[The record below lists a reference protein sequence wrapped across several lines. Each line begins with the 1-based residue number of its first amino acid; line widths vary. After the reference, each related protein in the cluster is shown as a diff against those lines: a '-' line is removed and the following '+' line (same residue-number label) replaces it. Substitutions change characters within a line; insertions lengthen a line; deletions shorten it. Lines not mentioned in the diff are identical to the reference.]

1 MTNGL
6 NTTGLKV
13 NEGWKK
19 EETNWRRK
27 DAMIWRRQ
35 SKVTKG
41 RRKDER
47 ENKKTKGKVTEERG
61 VNKKTKGQSY
71 KGTRERTNE
80 RTNDTI
86 SKNLIFLPESRL
98 HSDMSQVLTD
108 QPLQG
113 AVFVSVLLNCTPAY
127 KSKYKHINFP
137 VQDCLRV
144 TFMFINNIPWEFG
157 KFCFYFYRIAV
168 SFTILKE
175 LRGLIKTS
183 PLDFFLKMA
192 QGLQ

>member
-1 MTNGL
+1 MKERRHELTTERGTKRRRRKDTKREGHGMTNGL

-61 VNKKTKGQSY
+61 VNKKRKGQSY

-80 RTNDTI
+80 RTNERYHIEKPYFLTWKSSALRYVSSLDGSTPSGGGFCFSS
-86 SKNLIFLPESRL
+86 SKLYSCLQIEIQTHQFSRARLFES
-98 HSDMSQVLTD
+98 HFYVYQQHT
-108 QPLQG
+108 
-113 AVFVSVLLNCTPAY
+113 
-127 KSKYKHINFP
+127 
-137 VQDCLRV
+137 LRV
-144 TFMFINNIPWEFG
+144 W
-157 KFCFYFYRIAV
+157 
-168 SFTILKE
+168 
-175 LRGLIKTS
+175 
-183 PLDFFLKMA
+183 
-192 QGLQ
+192 

>member
-1 MTNGL
+1 M
-6 NTTGLKV
+6 
-13 NEGWKK
+13 
-19 EETNWRRK
+19 
-27 DAMIWRRQ
+27 
-35 SKVTKG
+35 TKG

-61 VNKKTKGQSY
+61 ENQKTKGQSY

-144 TFMFINNIPWEFG
+144 IFMFINNIP
-157 KFCFYFYRIAV
+157 
-168 SFTILKE
+168 
-175 LRGLIKTS
+175 
-183 PLDFFLKMA
+183 
-192 QGLQ
+192 

>member
-1 MTNGL
+1 M
-6 NTTGLKV
+6 
-13 NEGWKK
+13 
-19 EETNWRRK
+19 
-27 DAMIWRRQ
+27 
-35 SKVTKG
+35 TKG

-61 VNKKTKGQSY
+61 ENKKTKGQSY
-71 KGTRERTNE
+71 KGTRERTNK
-80 RTNDTI
+80 RTNERYHI
-86 SKNLIFLPESRL
+86 ENLISLPESRL

-144 TFMFINNIPWEFG
+144 IFMFINNIP
-157 KFCFYFYRIAV
+157 
-168 SFTILKE
+168 
-175 LRGLIKTS
+175 
-183 PLDFFLKMA
+183 
-192 QGLQ
+192 

>member
-1 MTNGL
+1 
-6 NTTGLKV
+6 
-13 NEGWKK
+13 
-19 EETNWRRK
+19 
-27 DAMIWRRQ
+27 
-35 SKVTKG
+35 
-41 RRKDER
+41 
-47 ENKKTKGKVTEERG
+47 
-61 VNKKTKGQSY
+61 
-71 KGTRERTNE
+71 
-80 RTNDTI
+80 
-86 SKNLIFLPESRL
+86 
-98 HSDMSQVLTD
+98 MSQVLTD

-144 TFMFINNIPWEFG
+144 IFMFINNIPWEFG

-183 PLDFFLKMA
+183 PLDFFLKWHKDCNNFFQMKSIITHRYVYFGHVGSFLPEWEKQFERFWFQTSKHNEYLREVA
-192 QGLQ
+192 L

>member
-1 MTNGL
+1 
-6 NTTGLKV
+6 
-13 NEGWKK
+13 
-19 EETNWRRK
+19 
-27 DAMIWRRQ
+27 MIRRRQ
-35 SKVTKG
+35 SKVTNG

-47 ENKKTKGKVTEERG
+47 K
-61 VNKKTKGQSY
+61 NKKTKGQSY

-144 TFMFINNIPWEFG
+144 IFMFINNIP
-157 KFCFYFYRIAV
+157 
-168 SFTILKE
+168 
-175 LRGLIKTS
+175 
-183 PLDFFLKMA
+183 
-192 QGLQ
+192 

>member
-1 MTNGL
+1 M
-6 NTTGLKV
+6 
-13 NEGWKK
+13 
-19 EETNWRRK
+19 
-27 DAMIWRRQ
+27 
-35 SKVTKG
+35 TKG

-61 VNKKTKGQSY
+61 ENKKTKGQSY
-71 KGTRERTNE
+71 KGTRE

-137 VQDCLRV
+137 AQDCLRV
-144 TFMFINNIPWEFG
+144 IFMFINNIP
-157 KFCFYFYRIAV
+157 
-168 SFTILKE
+168 
-175 LRGLIKTS
+175 
-183 PLDFFLKMA
+183 
-192 QGLQ
+192 

>member
-1 MTNGL
+1 M
-6 NTTGLKV
+6 
-13 NEGWKK
+13 
-19 EETNWRRK
+19 
-27 DAMIWRRQ
+27 
-35 SKVTKG
+35 TKG

-61 VNKKTKGQSY
+61 D
-71 KGTRERTNE
+71 ERTNE
-80 RTNDTI
+80 QTNDTI

-137 VQDCLRV
+137 AQDCLRV
-144 TFMFINNIPWEFG
+144 TFMFLNNIP
-157 KFCFYFYRIAV
+157 
-168 SFTILKE
+168 
-175 LRGLIKTS
+175 
-183 PLDFFLKMA
+183 
-192 QGLQ
+192 